1 MLHLEVFLVEA
12 MTPPEGDAAPVVPL
26 APTLE
31 YVPIVNV
38 ASLS

>member
-12 MTPPEGDAAPVVPL
+12 TTPPEGDATPLVPL
-26 APTLE
+26 APTTE

-38 ASLS
+38 VSLS